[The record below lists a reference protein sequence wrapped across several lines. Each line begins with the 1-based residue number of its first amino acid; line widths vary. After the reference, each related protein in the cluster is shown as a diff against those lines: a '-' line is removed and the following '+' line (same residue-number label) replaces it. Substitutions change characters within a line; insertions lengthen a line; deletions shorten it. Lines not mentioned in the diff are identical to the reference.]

1 MPNSMPRESAPQ
13 IEESWLE
20 ALKDEFASSYFQ
32 ELKDF
37 LVKEKKD
44 HRIFPP
50 GPQIFSAFNLTP
62 LTAVKVVILGQDPY
76 HGRGQ
81 AHGLC
86 FSVPEGVPLPPSL
99 MNIYKEVERDVGI
112 KMPET
117 GNLEKW
123 AKQGVLL
130 LNAILTVREG
140 MAGSHQGKGWETFT
154 NNVIRT
160 ISDLRAGVVFML
172 WGKYAQEKEQLI
184 DTEKHFILKAPHPSP
199 LSASRGF
206 FGSRHFSQANR
217 LLRQGGLEEIDWQSA

>member
-1 MPNSMPRESAPQ
+1 MPRESAPQ

-112 KMPET
+112 KMPKT

-206 FGSRHFSQANR
+206 FGSRHFSQANQ